1 MSKLAPVLFLLTTTL
16 LSGCFSAGSLIPEK
30 KDSTFYLIDTKE
42 GLICNGM
49 TRFCISLSIIASQNG
64 VLKPV
69 EQTYQQKITGPNYPR
84 SLMII
89 LLKPADNSYQA
100 TPLDNNG
107 RLYSLPKNAKTNT
120 AWQALND
127 QHKANYK

>member
-1 MSKLAPVLFLLTTTL
+1 MSKRLATVLIMTTTL
-16 LSGCFSAGSLIPEK
+16 LSGCFSANSFIPET
-30 KDSTFYLIDTKE
+30 KDSSFYLVDTKE
-42 GLICNGM
+42 GSLCNGM

-64 VLKPV
+64 TLKPV
-69 EQTYQQKITGPNYPR
+69 ERTYTEKITGPNYPR

-100 TPLDNNG
+100 TSLDNNG
-107 RLYSLPKNAKTNT
+107 RLYSLPKNDKTNT

-127 QHKANYK
+127 LYKTNYK

>member
-1 MSKLAPVLFLLTTTL
+1 MSKRVATLLILTTTL
-16 LSGCFSAGSLIPEK
+16 LSGCFSANTFIPEE
-30 KDSTFYLIDTKE
+30 KDSSFYLVDTKE
-42 GLICNGM
+42 GSLCNGM
-49 TRFCISLSIIASQNG
+49 TRICISLSIIASQNG
-64 VLKPV
+64 TLKPV
-69 EQTYQQKITGPNYPR
+69 ENAYQQKITGPNYPR

-107 RLYSLPKNAKTNT
+107 RLYSLPKNDNTNT

-127 QHKANYK
+127 LYKASYK

>member
-1 MSKLAPVLFLLTTTL
+1 MSKLLTTLLILTTTL
-16 LSGCFSAGSLIPEK
+16 LSGCFSADSLIPEK
-30 KDSTFYLIDTKE
+30 KDSSFYLIDTKE

-49 TRFCISLSIIASQNG
+49 TKICISLSIIASQNG

-69 EQTYQQKITGPNYPR
+69 ENAYQQKITAPNYPR

-89 LLKPADNSYQA
+89 LLKPADDSYQA

-107 RLYSLPKNAKTNT
+107 RLYRLPKNDKTNI
-120 AWQALND
+120 AWKALND
-127 QHKANYK
+127 LYKANYK

>member
-1 MSKLAPVLFLLTTTL
+1 MIKRLATLVILTTTL
-16 LSGCFSAGSLIPEK
+16 LSGCFSENSFISEK
-30 KDSTFYLIDTKE
+30 KDNSFYLIDTKE
-42 GLICNGM
+42 GLLCKGM
-49 TRFCISLSIIASQNG
+49 TRTCISLSIIASQNG

-69 EQTYQQKITGPNYPR
+69 ENAYQQKITGPNYPR

-100 TPLDNNG
+100 TALDNNG
-107 RLYSLPKNAKTNT
+107 RLYSLPKNDKTNI

-127 QHKANYK
+127 LYNANYQ